1 MEIYMNNLKVAIF
14 VLIFILSSCAKTI
27 QNNGFSNKKIESFDV
42 KIGKTSKKYL
52 LENYGPPNFENV
64 FNDKVMYYIS
74 HSTSYK
80 NFDER
85 QTDKLLVLEI
95 KLDNKNIVKKINKYS
110 NEDSFPIQVHKNK
123 DNKNINLTNF
133 WKDIVRAF
141 RKKNTED

>member
-1 MEIYMNNLKVAIF
+1 MNNLKVAIF
-14 VLIFILSSCAKTI
+14 VLIFILSSCTKTV
-27 QNNGFSNKKIESFDV
+27 QNNGFSNKKIESFNI

-52 LENYGPPNFENV
+52 LENYGPPIFENV
-64 FNDKVMYYIS
+64 FNDNVMYYIS

-85 QTDKLLVLEI
+85 QTEKLLVLEI
-95 KLDNKNIVKKINKYS
+95 KLNNKNIVKKINKYS
-110 NEDSFPIQVHKNK
+110 NEDSFPIQTHKNE
-123 DNKNINLTNF
+123 DNKYINLTNF